1 MELPDWLSKIIVSLF
16 GLAALYFA
24 FAGMLD
30 PDYTFSRYEKRLIE
44 RIGSTGLFIVWL
56 LAALG
61 CFWALYHMS
70 KKSNTNSKR
79 DK

>member
-30 PDYTFSRYEKRLIE
+30 PDYVFSRYEKRLIG
-44 RIGSTGLFIVWL
+44 RIGNTGLFIAWV
-56 LAALG
+56 LAAIG
-61 CFWALYHMS
+61 CFGALYHMS
-70 KKSNTNSKR
+70 KKSNNR